1 MKIVER
7 IFTAIIQLKNK
18 KMKKIIQYLMMLMV
32 SLMATSCYYDEMP
45 PEAVIPIP
53 ETVSYSR
60 DIQPLW
66 DQDCI
71 SCHKSG
77 ATAPDLTSTN
87 SYSAL
92 VTNNKY
98 VIPGNAVGS
107 KLHKSL
113 VADGASIMPTQG
125 KWSDSK
131 IALVDKWIN
140 DGALNN

>member
-1 MKIVER
+1 
-7 IFTAIIQLKNK
+7 
-18 KMKKIIQYLMMLMV
+18 MKKIIQYLMMLTV

-53 ETVSYSR
+53 ETVSYSK

-71 SCHKSG
+71 SCHKTG
-77 ATAPDLTSTN
+77 ATAPDLTAAN

-92 VTNNKY
+92 LTNNKY
-98 VIPGNAVGS
+98 VVPGNAAGS

-113 VADGASIMPTQG
+113 VGDGAAQMPST

>member
-1 MKIVER
+1 
-7 IFTAIIQLKNK
+7 
-18 KMKKIIQYLMMLMV
+18 MKKIFQYLMVLTV
-32 SLMATSCYYDEMP
+32 SLMATSCYNDEMP
-45 PEAVIPIP
+45 PEAVILIP
-53 ETVSYSR
+53 ETVSYSK

-66 DQDCI
+66 NQDCV
-71 SCHKSG
+71 SCHKTG
-77 ATAPDLTSTN
+77 ATAPDLITAN

-98 VIPGNAVGS
+98 VIPGNALGS

-113 VADGASIMPTQG
+113 MGDGAAIMPTAG

>member
-1 MKIVER
+1 
-7 IFTAIIQLKNK
+7 
-18 KMKKIIQYLMMLMV
+18 MKKIFQYLMVLTV

-45 PEAVIPIP
+45 PEAVILIP
-53 ETVSYSR
+53 ETVSYSK

-66 DQDCI
+66 NQDCV
-71 SCHKSG
+71 SCHKTG
-77 ATAPDLTSTN
+77 ATAPDLITAN

-98 VIPGNAVGS
+98 VIPGNALGS

-113 VADGASIMPTQG
+113 MGDGAAIMPTAG

>member
-1 MKIVER
+1 
-7 IFTAIIQLKNK
+7 
-18 KMKKIIQYLMMLMV
+18 MKKIIQYVMMLRV
-32 SLMATSCYYDEMP
+32 SLLATSCYYDEMP
-45 PEAVIPIP
+45 QEAETPLP
-53 ETVSYSR
+53 ETVSYSK

-66 DQDCI
+66 DQECV
-71 SCHKSG
+71 SCHKPG
-77 ATAPDLTSTN
+77 PIAPDLTAAN

-98 VIPGNAVGS
+98 VIPGNATGS

-113 VADGASIMPTQG
+113 MGDGAALMPTSG
-125 KWSDSK
+125 KLSDSK

>member
-1 MKIVER
+1 MVL
-7 IFTAIIQLKNK
+7 T
-18 KMKKIIQYLMMLMV
+18 V

-45 PEAVIPIP
+45 PEAEIPIP
-53 ETVSYSR
+53 DVISYSN

-66 DQDCI
+66 DQDCV
-71 SCHKSG
+71 SCHKTG
-77 ATAPDLTSTN
+77 ATAPDLTAAN

-92 VTNNKY
+92 LTNNKY
-98 VIPGNAVGS
+98 VISGNAAGS

-113 VADGASIMPTQG
+113 VGDGAAIMPTVG

>member
-1 MKIVER
+1 
-7 IFTAIIQLKNK
+7 
-18 KMKKIIQYLMMLMV
+18 MMLTV
-32 SLMATSCYYDEMP
+32 ILMATSCYYDEMP
-45 PEAVIPIP
+45 PEAEIVIP
-53 ETVSYSR
+53 EVVSYSK

-71 SCHKSG
+71 SCHKPN
-77 ATAPDLTSTN
+77 ATAPDLIAAN

-92 VTNNKY
+92 TNNNKY
-98 VIPGNAVGS
+98 VIPGDAAGS
-107 KLHKSL
+107 SLHKSL
-113 VADGASIMPTQG
+113 VADGASIMPTAG

>member
-1 MKIVER
+1 
-7 IFTAIIQLKNK
+7 
-18 KMKKIIQYLMMLMV
+18 MMLTV

-45 PEAVIPIP
+45 PDAVVPIP
-53 ETVSYSR
+53 DVVSYSK

-66 DQDCI
+66 NESCI
-71 SCHKSG
+71 SCHKPG
-77 ATAPDLTSTN
+77 ATAPDLTTAN

-92 VTNNKY
+92 TTNNKY
-98 VIPGNAVGS
+98 VIPGSAETS

-113 VADGASIMPTQG
+113 MGDGAAIMPTSG

-140 DGALNN
+140 AGALNN

>member
-1 MKIVER
+1 
-7 IFTAIIQLKNK
+7 
-18 KMKKIIQYLMMLMV
+18 MLTV

-45 PEAVIPIP
+45 PEAIIPIP
-53 ETVSYSR
+53 ETVSYST

-71 SCHKSG
+71 SCHKPN
-77 ATAPDLTSTN
+77 ATSPDLTAAN

-92 VTNNKY
+92 TVNSKY
-98 VIPGNAVGS
+98 VIPGNAAGS

-113 VADGASIMPTQG
+113 MGDGAAQMPAT

-131 IALVDKWIN
+131 IELVDKWIN
-140 DGALNN
+140 AGALNN

>member
-1 MKIVER
+1 
-7 IFTAIIQLKNK
+7 
-18 KMKKIIQYLMMLMV
+18 MKKIFQYLMVLTV

-45 PEAVIPIP
+45 AEPEIPIP
-53 ETVSYSR
+53 DVVSYSK

-66 DQDCI
+66 DQDCV
-71 SCHKSG
+71 SCHKAG
-77 ATAPDLTSTN
+77 ATPPDLTAAN
-87 SYSAL
+87 SYAAL
-92 VTNNKY
+92 ATNNKY
-98 VIPGNAVGS
+98 VIPGNAAGS

-113 VADGASIMPTQG
+113 VGDGAAIMPTAG

>member
-1 MKIVER
+1 
-7 IFTAIIQLKNK
+7 
-18 KMKKIIQYLMMLMV
+18 MKKIIQYVMMLTV

-53 ETVSYSR
+53 DTVSYSK

-66 DQDCI
+66 DQSCI
-71 SCHKSG
+71 NCHKPG
-77 ATAPDLTSTN
+77 ATAPDLTAAN
-87 SYSAL
+87 SYAAI

-98 VIPGNAVGS
+98 VIPGNAAGS
-107 KLHKSL
+107 KMHKSL
-113 VADGASIMPTQG
+113 VGDGAAIMPTEG

>member
-1 MKIVER
+1 
-7 IFTAIIQLKNK
+7 
-18 KMKKIIQYLMMLMV
+18 MLTV

-45 PEAVIPIP
+45 PEAPTAIP
-53 ETVSYSR
+53 ETVSYTK

-71 SCHKSG
+71 SCHKPG
-77 ATAPDLTSTN
+77 QTAPDLTAAN

-92 VTNNKY
+92 LTNNKY
-98 VIPGNAVGS
+98 VIPGNAAES

-113 VADGASIMPTQG
+113 MGNGAAQMPTSG